1 MYLCPKSLISL
12 VSLSKYERKHS
23 RGQFAF
29 SQNLKPIQSYITK
42 LVNIATTSWFFYI
55 FNHTKIIFW
64 SLCACFDWFQSFP
77 PRNHDSLENR
87 CVCGF
92 CANLKNDL
100 YTIAGFKY
108 INTPAR
114 TSISDRWPPAPVAQ
128 WIEQWIPNP
137 IKPKIKANDISLLSV
152 FIGFFVPKK
161 LGNVRVF
168 EEKWG
173 KAVTV

>member
-128 WIEQWIPNP
+128 WIEQWIPNGIWP
-137 IKPKIKANDISLLSV
+137 CRPSAGRYKYIEILGSCLTSL
-152 FIGFFVPKK
+152 FF
-161 LGNVRVF
+161 L
-168 EEKWG
+168 
-173 KAVTV
+173 